1 MNKNNNNESS
11 YSIGSSS
18 GVIAINND
26 SANSTP
32 VDSGEQ
38 INSQLL
44 ILSQSDT
51 EGRVYNSFRNENDVN
66 CKRVQYEKVSHMRYV
81 TDESDQ
87 SRSRDTCRSSC
98 FQH

>member
-32 VDSGEQ
+32 VDSGE
-38 INSQLL
+38 
-44 ILSQSDT
+44 
-51 EGRVYNSFRNENDVN
+51 
-66 CKRVQYEKVSHMRYV
+66 
-81 TDESDQ
+81 
-87 SRSRDTCRSSC
+87 
-98 FQH
+98 